1 MIELPKNPPE
11 NTYIDRPSYYAEIL
25 NLIQSG
31 AQKHLVLGDT
41 HAIYGTGKTTALAKL
56 YYDLKAKGEQDPI
69 WLALENYS
77 LFHTNEKIS
86 DFESLEALK
95 LNLDDYKR
103 LLVQLGYQI
112 DPQAFDR
119 LPEQLEKITG
129 EAFDNLFRFDISAKG
144 GSVDVGTLA
153 KVVGTDLQG
162 GNVKIDLN
170 LENQEA
176 ILRYSLETRVTS
188 LSEAFIDVFTPI
200 AKKRHFVL
208 FADDFCWII
217 DQKIGDWF
225 LKLVERMDNTVVLIS
240 RTITDSDLKWNANQ
254 MLQLHLQLFSKA
266 DVKDYLFKRG
276 IVINE
281 EQLSK
286 VYRYSKLGH
295 PLLVSLA
302 GDLLERLVRRGFQD
316 LDRILDRLVNGSGN
330 RQVEEDM
337 VDDLDELSRSID
349 QITAELRDD
358 ILKYDHSLVLG
369 LDVIALARRF
379 DYDLIRH
386 VYSQMLMDRGES
398 DPQKAEEIAQEIAHG
413 LIQRLPQYSVVE
425 EYHFPEEQKSYYR
438 LHYLVRERME
448 ANLERSEPPEHL
460 QQIQMHLAEYY
471 AHKESTNM
479 QVMAEYTRMFRMENS
494 AWQNDMLEWLYHLFR
509 LQDRDQAQLEL
520 TRIFLEAFDWWGF
533 YLDFAFCRDLLDNW
547 KSTQPSA
554 DKEVVDL
561 LRAFQAAYPLGFQKH
576 QQGDWVVVKKSL
588 QNVIA
593 RLKLN
598 LPKEKMSHSQRMVA
612 GQVHRFIA
620 EAYRFYKQPNYA
632 RSDAY
637 YQASLDYFDN
647 DWNRFWITSY
657 LADVNLEW
665 GQQLEQSGK
674 VGEAAESFARVERYA
689 RESNQMAFQEE
700 NYLEQDHEVIS
711 QNFRILGQL
720 YQHQQKWDKM
730 QQAFLR
736 AIVHAYIF
744 HFMEDNQDEYSY
756 QLYCDTG
763 EVILKSLAGMAQA
776 GAQDPAKK
784 TCLSLR
790 EFWFE
795 NSPFSAEEIMVPVP
809 DEFDLVAALASGD
822 LSALRDYVFPV
833 LPEVGDESGAIQT
846 GVDVCQDIEGQVQE
860 S

>member
-11 NTYIDRPSYYAEIL
+11 NTYIDRPDYYAEIL
-25 NLIQSG
+25 NLIQTG
-31 AQKHLVLGDT
+31 APKHLVLGDT
-41 HAIYGTGKTTALAKL
+41 HAIYGTGKTTALARL

-77 LFHTNEKIS
+77 LSHTNEKIS
-86 DFESLEALK
+86 DFGSLEALK

-103 LLVQLGYQI
+103 LLVQLGNQI

-144 GSVDVGTLA
+144 GSVDVGALA
-153 KVVGTDLQG
+153 KVAGSDLQG

-170 LENQEA
+170 LDNQEA
-176 ILRYSLETRVTS
+176 ILRYALETRVTS
-188 LSEAFIDVFTPI
+188 LGEAFIDVFTPI

-225 LKLVERMDNTVVLIS
+225 LNLAERMDNTVVLIS
-240 RTITDSDLKWNANQ
+240 RTITGNQLKWNADQ
-254 MLQLHLQLFSKA
+254 MLQLHLPLFSNA

-276 IVINE
+276 IVLNQ

-316 LDRILDRLVNGSGN
+316 LDRILDRLLDGSGDQ
-330 RQVEEDM
+330 QVDM
-337 VDDLDELSRSID
+337 EIVDDLDELSRSID
-349 QITAELRDD
+349 QIAAELRDD
-358 ILKYDHSLVLG
+358 IMKYDHSLLLG

-379 DYDLIRH
+379 DYDLIRY
-386 VYSQMLMDRGES
+386 VYAQMLIDRGES

-413 LIQRLPQYSVVE
+413 LIQRLPRYSVVE
-425 EYHFPEEQKSYYR
+425 EYNFPEAQESYYR

-448 ANLERSEPPEHL
+448 ANLQRSEPPEHL
-460 QQIQMHLAEYY
+460 QHIQMHLAEYY
-471 AHKESTNM
+471 AHKENTNM
-479 QVMAEYTRMFRMENS
+479 HGMAEYSRMFRMQNS

-509 LQDRDQAQLEL
+509 LQAREQAQLEL

-547 KSTQPSA
+547 KSTQPS
-554 DKEVVDL
+554 DDQEVVDL
-561 LRAFQAAYPLGFQKH
+561 LRDFQAAYPLGFQKR

-620 EAYRFYKQPNYA
+620 EAYRFYKQPDYA
-632 RSDAY
+632 RSDEY
-637 YQASLDYFDN
+637 YQASLDYFDT

-657 LADVNLEW
+657 RADVNLEW
-665 GQQLEQSGK
+665 GQQLEQLGK
-674 VGEAAESFARVERYA
+674 AGEAAGAFARVEPYA
-689 RESNQMAFQEE
+689 RQSNQMAFQEE
-700 NYLEQDHEVIS
+700 NYLEQDHELIS

-720 YQHQQKWDKM
+720 YQHQQQWDKM
-730 QQAFLR
+730 QPAFLR
-736 AIVHAYIF
+736 AIAHAYIF
-744 HFMEDNQDEYSY
+744 HFMEDNQDKYSY

-763 EVILKSLAGMAQA
+763 DVILKSLAGMAQA
-776 GAQDPAKK
+776 GAQDPAVK
-784 TCLSLR
+784 TCQSLR
-790 EFWFE
+790 QFWFD
-795 NSPFSAEEIMVPVP
+795 NSPFSADQIMLPVP
-809 DEFDLVAALASGD
+809 AGFDLAAALAGAD
-822 LSALRDYVFPV
+822 LSALRAYVFPV
-833 LPEVGDESGAIQT
+833 LPAVGDESGAIQT
-846 GVDVCQDIEGQVQE
+846 GVEVCQDIVGQVQA